1 MFGEFRDQVTRRVS
15 EGVSTSSVGS
25 PSLTR
30 RVSDGIDRRGFL
42 RMGSLAGLSLADVL
56 RLQHATGAD
65 TTPKKDVNC
74 IFIFIIGG
82 MAHQDLWDVKTEAPA
97 EIRGDFRPIKTKVPG
112 IDVSEIMPHI
122 AGATDKLA
130 ILRSL
135 THGDSDHTAGY
146 HVMMTGQ
153 HPGFGGNFNRNVTN
167 NNMHPSFGSMV
178 ANLGGNSGKL
188 PPYISVP
195 NFISSGGPSFLG
207 PSYSPFVIEADP
219 ASPEFS
225 VRDVVLPDG
234 ITSDRSLRRQSALRA
249 INRFEQQVDAVSKQE
264 QSLDTFYEKAYQLM
278 TSSAAKQAFEI
289 DRESTETREAYGMTS
304 VGQCC
309 LLARRLVEAGC
320 RFVSIENGHWDT
332 HRKNTESLR
341 DLLVPALD
349 QGLAALLND
358 LDQRGQLDNTLV
370 VLTTEFGRTPRI
382 NVMAGRDHWPQ
393 AFSIVMAGGGLKR
406 GLTIGA
412 TDKQAASVIDRPIT
426 PSDMAATLLTAL
438 GIDPDITLHTP
449 LGRPVQLA
457 GGGRPVRELFA

>member
-1 MFGEFRDQVTRRVS
+1 MLPRFC
-15 EGVSTSSVGS
+15 
-25 PSLTR
+25 
-30 RVSDGIDRRGFL
+30 DGIDRRGFL

-56 RLQHATGAD
+56 RLQHMQAAEGK
-65 TTPKKDVNC
+65 PKKDVNC

-82 MAHQDLWDVKTEAPA
+82 MAHQDMWDLKPDAPA
-97 EIRGDFRPIKTKVPG
+97 EIRGDFQPIRTNVPG
-112 IDVSEIMPHI
+112 IQISEILPHI
-122 AGATDKLA
+122 AGVTDKLA
-130 ILRSL
+130 ILRSM
-135 THGDSDHTAGY
+135 THGEPDHTAGY

-153 HPGFGGNFNRNVTN
+153 HPGLGGNFNRNVLN
-167 NNMHPSFGSMV
+167 NNMHPSFGSIV
-178 ANLGGNSGKL
+178 ARLGRNSSTL

-195 NFISSGGPSFLG
+195 NFLNSGGPSFLG
-207 PSYSPFVIEADP
+207 PSYAPFVIEADP
-219 ASPEFS
+219 AAPEFS
-225 VRDVVLPDG
+225 VRDVVLPEAV
-234 ITSDRSLRRQSALRA
+234 TSDRSLRRQSALRA
-249 INRFEQQVDAVSKQE
+249 INNLEQQVEAVSRQE
-264 QSLDTFYEKAYQLM
+264 QSLDTFYQKAYQLM
-278 TSSAAKQAFEI
+278 TSQAAKQAFEI
-289 DRESTETREAYGMTS
+289 DRESPATREAYGMTS
-304 VGQCC
+304 LGQCC

-341 DLLVPALD
+341 DLLVPSLD

-358 LDQRGQLDNTLV
+358 LDQRGQLDSTLV

-382 NVMAGRDHWPQ
+382 NTMAGRDHWPQ

-457 GGGRPVRELFA
+457 GGGRTVHELFS